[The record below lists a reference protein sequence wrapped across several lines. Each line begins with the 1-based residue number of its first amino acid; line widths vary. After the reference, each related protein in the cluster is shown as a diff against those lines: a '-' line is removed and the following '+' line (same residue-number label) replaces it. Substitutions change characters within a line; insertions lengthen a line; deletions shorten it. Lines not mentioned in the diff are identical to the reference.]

1 MLAVFCPRASYENLV
16 KTPVFLR
23 LSVSPGA
30 PQSAQT
36 SFPGTCWIS
45 RRDRAALSLSDISVR
60 IFASLAAS
68 EMFGRLQRAAARVK
82 ACSTW
87 LCSAG
92 KSAQVP
98 ALSPGGGGTQTRA
111 PSLTVHVMVGA
122 DLAAAPGPD
131 SSHRRPERRRTP
143 LKEVKSWGLS
153 QLSFPHYSPLLLC
166 TRALQPRTLT
176 AMHSVL
182 HSCNICRGF
191 LGRTRLKRGIMGAS
205 ASQRRLCSSPTN
217 ELF

>member
-1 MLAVFCPRASYENLV
+1 MFQ
-16 KTPVFLR
+16 R

-68 EMFGRLQRAAARVK
+68 EMFGWLQRAAARVK

-122 DLAAAPGPD
+122 DLPSAPGPD

-143 LKEVKSWGLS
+143 LKEVKSWGCPNSLFRIILRCFS
-153 QLSFPHYSPLLLC
+153 ARELC
-166 TRALQPRTLT
+166 SRAR
-176 AMHSVL
+176 
-182 HSCNICRGF
+182 
-191 LGRTRLKRGIMGAS
+191 
-205 ASQRRLCSSPTN
+205 SQRCIQSCTAATSAEVSWVGRV
-217 ELF
+217 